1 MKVVHYLQCLP
12 PNNKNIQKGDILKKL
27 HKGVQAVGDTSIL
40 HNGKNLIPADV
51 GSSVGWVH
59 ENGKT
64 SPHLKFRRNIID
76 FQKNNNNRVLLA
88 DSNLFLY
95 KDTKNPLDYLRYSFD
110 GIFPDTGEYCDGD
123 IDPIRW
129 KKISKNLNLELKDY
143 RKNGN
148 HILICLQRNGGWSMG
163 GLDVIQWL
171 NKTITEIRRFSDRP
185 IVVRGHPG
193 DKGALRYLAPNNLV
207 KSLINP
213 KNVTVSK
220 PGAGFNEDLKRCWA
234 VVNHNS
240 SPAVGA
246 AIEGYPVFLTD
257 PEKSQAKDI
266 ANIDLSK
273 IEQPIL
279 FDRQTWVERLCMFH
293 WSFEE
298 IEAGEAWHH
307 MRKFV

>member
-1 MKVVHYLQCLP
+1 MKVVQYLQCLP
-12 PNNKNIQKGDILKKL
+12 PNNKNVEKGEILKKFHL
-27 HKGVQAVGDTSIL
+27 GVKAAGDTSIL

-51 GSSVGWVH
+51 GTSIGWVH

-64 SPHLKFRRNIID
+64 SPHLQLRKNIID

-95 KDTKNPLDYLRYSFD
+95 KDTKNPLHYLRYSFD
-110 GIFPDTGEYCDGD
+110 GIFPNTGEYCDSE
-123 IDPIRW
+123 IDPLRW
-129 KKISKNLNLELKDY
+129 SKISKNLNLSLKDY

-163 GLDVIQWL
+163 GVDVIQWL
-171 NKTITEIRRFSDRP
+171 NKTINEIRRYSDRT
-185 IVVRGHPG
+185 IIVRGHPG
-193 DKGALRYLAPNNLV
+193 DKGALRYLAPNNLA

-213 KNVTVSK
+213 KNVQVSK
-220 PGAGFNEDLKRCWA
+220 PGTGFNEDLKRCWA

-246 AIEGYPVFLTD
+246 AIEGYPIFLTD
-257 PEKSQAKDI
+257 PEKSQAKDV
-266 ANIDLSK
+266 ANFGLSN
-273 IEQPIL
+273 IEKPE
-279 FDRQTWVERLCMFH
+279 FPDRQHWIERLSMFH
-293 WSFEE
+293 WNFEE
-298 IEAGEAWHH
+298 VESGEAWHH